1 MASFSF
7 KGNPIL
13 TDAEFNEML
22 SNDKQLRELCYAIG
36 YQKVS
41 SHETGYYVNYK
52 WNECRDV
59 TPEQMETA
67 RLRFEERREEVRK
80 EWAVPGVLFI
90 VTMGGD
96 YTPSMKGGIGNHRVR
111 IRFIDKKGD
120 LRGAE
125 FCPHWNTKGNPNE
138 TTGFTL
144 DRWNTSEEERKQEA
158 YRKGMD
164 ALEAKYKG
172 KFIPVK
178 ERPEFPMTYADRGN
192 VEDLPFTGEG
202 LIKWLRREHKVR
214 FKAAYVD
221 RYFFGCDEIISE
233 AV

>member
-22 SNDKQLRELCYAIG
+22 SNDKQLRELRYAIG
-36 YQKVS
+36 YQKVP
-41 SHETGYYVNYK
+41 SHETGYHVNYK

-138 TTGFTL
+138 ATGFTW

-192 VEDLPFTGEG
+192 VDDLPFTGEG